1 MQRMEILIVGL
12 LIGVIGLVSGL
23 SVMGARARLRDV
35 TRLAH
40 VREMQMGLEFS
51 FANRG
56 TYPVVTTPIALGEA
70 HTICLNANGF
80 NPPCGENEVPY
91 IEFVP
96 APPSAGLSGKAS
108 CDGVRNGYC
117 YASDGESFRITFELE
132 KANRQLGL
140 PKGANCA
147 TENGITPG
155 VCQAFT
161 E

>member
-12 LIGVIGLVSGL
+12 LIGAIGLVSGL

-40 VREMQMGLEFS
+40 IRELQMGLEFS

-56 TYPVVTTPIALGEA
+56 VYPEVSTPIALGEA
-70 HTICLNANGF
+70 VTACLNATGF
-80 NPPCGENEVPY
+80 NPPCSDNEVPY

-96 APPSAGLSGKAS
+96 APPTSGLSGKAS
-108 CDGVRNGYC
+108 CSGVRNSYC
-117 YASDGESFRITFELE
+117 YTSDGESFRITFELE
-132 KANRQLGL
+132 KANRELGL

-147 TENGITPG
+147 TETGITPG
-155 VCQAFT
+155 ACQAFAQ
-161 E
+161 